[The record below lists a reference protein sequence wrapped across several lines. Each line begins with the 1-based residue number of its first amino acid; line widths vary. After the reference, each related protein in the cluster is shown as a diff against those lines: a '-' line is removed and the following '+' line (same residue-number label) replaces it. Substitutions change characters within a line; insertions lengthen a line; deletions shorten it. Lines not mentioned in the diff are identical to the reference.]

1 MNKKRLFIA
10 IIIVLSVLV
19 LIYLASLQQEQSE
32 SSDKIGVV
40 VTVPPQAEF
49 VNKVGGDKVE
59 VMLMVPPGADP
70 HTYEPLPKQLKQVSN
85 ARIYYEVGSGMEFE
99 LVWLDKIQSIN
110 PQLVMVNSSQGIQFI
125 PNTAE
130 NEPGNDPHVWVSP
143 KNAQIMV
150 QNIYNSLVQT
160 DPANQEYYA
169 KNRDQYLQELDE
181 LDKNITESLKG
192 KENTKI
198 LVYHPAWGYFSRDY
212 HLQQI
217 AIESGGK
224 EPTPQ
229 EMANL
234 IDLAKKENIRVIFVE
249 PQYSPKNAEVIA
261 QQIGGQ
267 VVVVDDLAQNYL
279 ENMKKVAEAFSKV

>member
-1 MNKKRLFIA
+1 MNKKRLFIVILVVF
-10 IIIVLSVLV
+10 IISV
-19 LIYLASLQQEQSE
+19 LIYLASLQQEQVGNSG
-32 SSDKIGVV
+32 KIGVV

-59 VMLMVPPGADP
+59 VMTMVPPGADP
-70 HTYEPLPKQLKQVSN
+70 HSYEPLPKQLKQVSN
-85 ARIYYEVGSGMEFE
+85 ARIYSEVGSGMEFE
-99 LVWLDKIQSIN
+99 LAWLDKIQSIN
-110 PQLVMVNSSQGIQFI
+110 PHLLMVNSSQGIQLI

-143 KNAQIMV
+143 KNAEIMV
-150 QNIYNSLVQT
+150 QNIYNSLVQI
-160 DPANQEYYA
+160 DPANQDYYA

-192 KENTKI
+192 KENTTI
-198 LVYHPAWGYFSRDY
+198 MVYHPAWGYFCKDY

-217 AIESGGK
+217 PIESGGK

-229 EMANL
+229 ELASLM
-234 IDLAKKENIRVIFVE
+234 DLAKKENIKVIFVE
-249 PQYSPKNAEVIA
+249 PQYNPQNAEVIA
-261 QQIGGQ
+261 SQIGGQ
-267 VVVVDDLAQNYL
+267 VVVVDDLAPNYL

>member
-1 MNKKRLFIA
+1 MNKKRLLVVIL
-10 IIIVLSVLV
+10 IVFSVSA
-19 LIYLASLQQEQSE
+19 LIYLASLQQEQDE
-32 SSDKIGVV
+32 SNGKIKVV

-59 VMLMVPPGADP
+59 VMVMVPPGADP

-85 ARIYYEVGSGMEFE
+85 ARVYYEVGSGMEFE
-99 LVWLDKIQSIN
+99 LAWLDKIQSIN
-110 PQLVMVNSSQGIQFI
+110 PHLLMVNSSQGIQFI

-143 KNAQIMV
+143 KNAKIMV
-150 QNIYNSLVQT
+150 NDIYNSLVQI
-160 DPANQEYYA
+160 DPANQDYYT
-169 KNRDQYLQELDE
+169 KNRDQYLLELDE

-198 LVYHPAWGYFSRDY
+198 IVYHPAWGYFCRDY
-212 HLQQI
+212 NLQQI
-217 AIESGGK
+217 PIESGGK

-229 EMANL
+229 EIADV
-234 IDLAKKENIRVIFVE
+234 IDLAKKENIKVIFVE

-261 QQIGGQ
+261 SEIGGQ
-267 VVVVDDLAQNYL
+267 VVAVDDLAPNYL

>member
-10 IIIVLSVLV
+10 IIIVLSVSV

-160 DPANQEYYA
+160 DPANQDYYA

-229 EMANL
+229 EMASL